1 MTTHLIHQLV
11 RTSTK
16 FIIEGYLTGD
26 IRPEVTIRAT
36 GTRCFDMAMKIAASL
51 LHLSQKSP
59 SARVMVFEEAEG
71 DESTVPPKCLV
82 ETYWKAG
89 VKSDLPLPQYAEVS
103 TQTRV
108 FVAECIAIQ
117 CPGYEY
123 PAAIIDSRKS
133 LVRPEIKRGN
143 NNGK

>member
-1 MTTHLIHQLV
+1 MTTPLIQALA

-26 IRPEVTIRAT
+26 IRPEVTIKAT
-36 GTRCFDMAMKIAASL
+36 GTRCFDMALKIAASL
-51 LHLSQKSP
+51 LHLAQETP
-59 SARVMVFEEAEG
+59 SARVMVFEEAAG

-89 VKSDLPLPQYAEVS
+89 VKSDLPLPQYAEVN
-103 TQTRV
+103 TQTQL
-108 FVAECIAIQ
+108 FVAECITLQ

-123 PAAIIDSRKS
+123 PAAIIDNRKS